1 MLIRSTSVIFVAML
15 LAACNGG
22 ATVGN
27 SPLPGASVAPL
38 SSASPSVKTSASP
51 GATATSSSAPTASP
65 TPTAT
70 ATTVPVNVDGTPQLH
85 HIFLIILENQAEDNT
100 FGSLMPVPYL
110 SATVAG
116 QGAFVPNYYATSH
129 ASLGN
134 YISLFSGQSV
144 TTLNQEDCPTYSQI
158 LASTVAAYNQIDGI
172 GCVYPATVTTLA
184 DQLVGAHYTTKGYME
199 DMGNDPTREGSPCG
213 QTHPTATTGVYNT
226 ADMTQT
232 AQAAET
238 VGGETIKPQD
248 QYAMRHNPWPYFMST
263 VSSGECA
270 AEAEPL
276 STTTLAS
283 DLKSVSTTANFSWI
297 TPNLCDDGHDVPC
310 TAPGV
315 AGTTAS
321 TYVNE
326 NAFLNE
332 WVPLITRSPAFQ
344 QDGLLII
351 TFDESDPAKN
361 STVGTDTTMD
371 ASSCCQESIEI
382 DPNTSTPGTPPG
394 DNYADG
400 SGGGKTGE
408 VLVSPYIAPGTVT
421 SVQYNHYNTLRT
433 IEDEFGLAHLGFA
446 AYPSTGTYGTD
457 IFGTTPTRHTISL

>member
-1 MLIRSTSVIFVAML
+1 
-15 LAACNGG
+15 
-22 ATVGN
+22 
-27 SPLPGASVAPL
+27 
-38 SSASPSVKTSASP
+38 
-51 GATATSSSAPTASP
+51 
-65 TPTAT
+65 
-70 ATTVPVNVDGTPQLH
+70 
-85 HIFLIILENQAEDNT
+85 
-100 FGSLMPVPYL
+100 MPVPYL

-116 QGAFVPNYYATSH
+116 QGAFVPNYWGTSH

-144 TTLNQEDCPTYSQI
+144 TTLNQEDCPTYTQI
-158 LASTVAAYNQIDGI
+158 LAPSVAAYQQISGT

-184 DQLVGAHYTTKGYME
+184 DQLAGAKYTAKGYME
-199 DMGNDPTREGSPCG
+199 DMGNDTTREDATCG
-213 QTHPTATTGVYNT
+213 QTQPTATTGVYGT
-226 ADMTQT
+226 GDLTQT
-232 AQAAET
+232 AQAAT
-238 VGGETIKPQD
+238 AVGGTTVKPQD
-248 QYAMRHNPWPYFMST
+248 QYAMRHNPWPYFMSV
-263 VSSGECA
+263 VSSGTCA
-270 AEAEPL
+270 SEVRPL
-276 STTTLAS
+276 NSSTLVT
-283 DLKSVSTTANFSWI
+283 DLQSVATTANFTWI

-326 NAFLNE
+326 NAFLTE
-332 WVPLITRSPAFQ
+332 WVPIITRSPAFQ
-344 QDGLLII
+344 KDGLLII

-371 ASSCCQESIEI
+371 ASSCCQESIEV

-400 SGGGKTGE
+400 SGGGRTGTI
-408 VLVSPYIAPGTVT
+408 LVSPYIAPGTVT

-446 AYPSTGTYGTD
+446 AYPSTGTFGTD
-457 IFGTTPTRHTISL
+457 VFGTTPTRHTISL